1 MLLLFLPSYG
11 KKKKTNINL
20 NPKYLSLTKEI
31 VFAVME
37 VGIPAAIQNLLN
49 VTGMTILNNF
59 VAGYGSSA
67 VAAVGIA
74 QKVYMV
80 PIQVALGGTQGVMPL
95 VGYSYASKN
104 KQRFEETIQ
113 TVIETSGAVYGS
125 YYDIM
130 LDFCTIPDQTVYE
143 K

>member
-1 MLLLFLPSYG
+1 MLLLFCPSYG
-11 KKKKTNINL
+11 K

-31 VFAVME
+31 VFGVME

-104 KQRFEETIQ
+104 KQRFEET
-113 TVIETSGAVYGS
+113 SGAVYGS
-125 YYDIM
+125 YYDFM

>member
-1 MLLLFLPSYG
+1 MLLLFCPSYG
-11 KKKKTNINL
+11 KKTNINL

-31 VFAVME
+31 VFGVME

-80 PIQVALGGTQGVMPL
+80 PIHL
-95 VGYSYASKN
+95 
-104 KQRFEETIQ
+104 EERR
-113 TVIETSGAVYGS
+113 E
-125 YYDIM
+125 
-130 LDFCTIPDQTVYE
+130 
-143 K
+143 